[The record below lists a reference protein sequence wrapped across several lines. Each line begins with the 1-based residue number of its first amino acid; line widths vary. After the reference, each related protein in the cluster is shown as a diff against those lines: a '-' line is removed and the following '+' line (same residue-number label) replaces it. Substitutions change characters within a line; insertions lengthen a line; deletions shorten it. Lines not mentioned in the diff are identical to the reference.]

1 MVNWRRLACVGE
13 RAALPNFGRYTSC
26 ISGCVAAAAAKAAS
40 CELRPGCQ
48 ILRELRQLQIL
59 SARASCQ
66 ILKAAAAA
74 NILLLLFP
82 FYYITILM
90 QLQLYEAVKF

>member
-1 MVNWRRLACVGE
+1 MRNQLSILG
-13 RAALPNFGRYTSC
+13 
-26 ISGCVAAAAAKAAS
+26 
-40 CELRPGCQ
+40 GCQ
-48 ILRELRQLQIL
+48 ILSQLRQLQIL

-90 QLQLYEAVKF
+90 QLQILGAHFQLFQIL

>member
-1 MVNWRRLACVGE
+1 MRNQLSILG
-13 RAALPNFGRYTSC
+13 
-26 ISGCVAAAAAKAAS
+26 
-40 CELRPGCQ
+40 GCQ
-48 ILRELRQLQIL
+48 ILNQLRQLQIL

-82 FYYITILM
+82 FHYITILR